1 MNNEHPH
8 NPTKLSFGRKALIL
22 MDICRIDRPKISMCC
37 SITRPFLD
45 SYPRTLCSEQEKY
58 SRSYDMN
65 TIFFR
70 SDCLYVATHS
80 KAAAFVVMED
90 AVMFWKRGGR
100 SLAEI
105 SFLKIAYYT

>member
-1 MNNEHPH
+1 M
-8 NPTKLSFGRKALIL
+8 TTIW
-22 MDICRIDRPKISMCC
+22 
-37 SITRPFLD
+37 TRPLSD
-45 SYPRTLCSEQEKY
+45 
-58 SRSYDMN
+58 DMN
-65 TIFFR
+65 IIFFR

-105 SFLKIAYYT
+105 SFLKIAYYLYLGRFL